1 MKLVLTGNQT
11 IDNIALTDLI
21 IDEHG
26 GYVPC
31 QNAPELYFPEKS
43 TSDLRDS
50 SKYDDLTQA
59 QLAKK
64 NCVQECPVMWECR
77 AYALAHKEID
87 GIWGGMTSSERRQ
100 WWDANKR
107 GATRPQSRKGIPN
120 AKH

>member
-1 MKLVLTGNQT
+1 MKLELTGNQT

-43 TSDLRDS
+43 GSDLRQGQ
-50 SKYDDLTQA
+50 YDDLTQA

-64 NCVQECPVMWECR
+64 NCLQECPVMWECR
-77 AYALAHKEID
+77 AYALMHKEID
-87 GIWGGMTSSERRQ
+87 GIWGGMTGGERRQ
-100 WWDANKR
+100 WWIDNKKNTVR
-107 GATRPQSRKGIPN
+107 SQSRKGTKN
-120 AKH
+120 VRH